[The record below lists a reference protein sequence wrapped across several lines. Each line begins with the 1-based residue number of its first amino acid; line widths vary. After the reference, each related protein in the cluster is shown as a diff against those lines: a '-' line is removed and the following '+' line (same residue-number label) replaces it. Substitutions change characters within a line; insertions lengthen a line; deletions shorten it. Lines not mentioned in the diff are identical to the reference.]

1 MNKYIVLYYTLFNI
15 DFSVAVLIFVF
26 ALFSDPDIFVA
37 IYTLVLDNK
46 YYIFLSLKFKIVNY
60 TIINLH

>member
-1 MNKYIVLYYTLFNI
+1 MNKYIVLFYTLFNI

>member
-1 MNKYIVLYYTLFNI
+1 MNKYIVLYYTLCNI

-46 YYIFLSLKFKIVNY
+46 YYIFLSLKFKIVYY